1 MESKIQ
7 YRQYAEKYISDSINN
22 IIEILI
28 SNNFLNADSVL
39 TDRGIVASSI
49 MEIHG
54 LVFSELYNLH
64 NGFEDLSYIEIGQL
78 LSCFYPVKVPDD
90 KKSINIPDFTS
101 YKLTE
106 YLNILKEK
114 MNYYLDQEIKYNLDV
129 GYCYDYNYDLIE
141 FISRWCSIN
150 DEKTSL
156 ILLNE
161 MKHKKEIF
169 VGDFVKCCIKITNII
184 REMKTI
190 CEYFNHFNCLEKLNN
205 LEKYLVK
212 FVVTNDSL
220 YL

>member
-1 MESKIQ
+1 M
-7 YRQYAEKYISDSINN
+7 D
-22 IIEILI
+22 
-28 SNNFLNADSVL
+28 
-39 TDRGIVASSI
+39 
-49 MEIHG
+49 
-54 LVFSELYNLH
+54 
-64 NGFEDLSYIEIGQL
+64 
-78 LSCFYPVKVPDD
+78 
-90 KKSINIPDFTS
+90 
-101 YKLTE
+101 
-106 YLNILKEK
+106 
-114 MNYYLDQEIKYNLDV
+114 YYLDQEIKYNLDV
-129 GYCYDYNYDLIE
+129 GYCYDYHYDLIE

-169 VGDFVKCCIKITNII
+169 IGDFVKCCIKITNII

-190 CEYFNHFNCLEKLNN
+190 CEYFKNFNCLEKLNN